1 MKKPLAFII
10 EDDRDIAALF
20 RHVLDMTGYQTE
32 VALDGQDAVDLLSS
46 IRPDIVFL
54 DIQLP
59 SVSGLDI
66 LKLIR
71 TEKRLKT
78 TSVIV
83 VTAFAHYL
91 DKLPAEPD
99 LVMLKPV
106 DINHLFELAGR
117 LRGTKR
123 ITEQHPYDETT
134 KLYNLSFF
142 TLRMIYA
149 LERIKQMV
157 MMRFGVMFAQIEGL
171 SELKEQVG
179 ESVFNEFL
187 KDLASKITSTIR
199 PTDTIAWS
207 PDGYLLIL
215 IDAVSSDEA
224 ALILARRVDHWL
236 TTYLEK
242 SPLGGDLR
250 LKTGVLICDSDYENA
265 DAILDD
271 LYFSRTQITYDEEIK
286 KRLYY
291 RESLQDLRNK

>member
-123 ITEQHPYDETT
+123 IT
-134 KLYNLSFF
+134 YNLSFF

-171 SELKEQVG
+171 SDLKEQVG

-215 IDAVSSDEA
+215 IDAVSSNEA
-224 ALILARRVDHWL
+224 ALILASRVDHWL

-242 SPLGGDLR
+242 SPFSGDLGV
-250 LKTGVLICDSDYENA
+250 KTGVLICDSDYENA
-265 DAILDD
+265 DVILDD
-271 LYFSRTQITYDEEIK
+271 LNFSRTQITYDEEIK